1 MKVRITGSCLYW
13 SEVESVG
20 SLYSCM
26 PNFEQWINMR
36 GNYEI
41 STSLV
46 FLNLMKSNNILQT
59 QRFFIQTEYREIIVK
74 KLTVHY
80 LFTHTGMQIWIWY
93 CFLGQTKA
101 NLRDSTLKSFM
112 NGIVGVCLTWFDCI
126 TNFFWIFC
134 KWCIFGSNCGANWTL
149 PAQWNS
155 FFFFKTGW
163 QCTECIEHKA

>member
-1 MKVRITGSCLYW
+1 MNLQSTPGNSNSLNTLKLESNRLLTPSNFHFHSDHFLYNLTLDNSNFSIFPMKVRITGSCLYW
-13 SEVESVG
+13 SKVESVG

-26 PNFEQWINMR
+26 RNFEQWINMR

-93 CFLGQTKA
+93 CFLGQT
-101 NLRDSTLKSFM
+101 
-112 NGIVGVCLTWFDCI
+112 
-126 TNFFWIFC
+126 
-134 KWCIFGSNCGANWTL
+134 
-149 PAQWNS
+149 
-155 FFFFKTGW
+155 
-163 QCTECIEHKA
+163 

>member
-13 SEVESVG
+13 SKVESVG

-26 PNFEQWINMR
+26 RNFEQWINMR

-74 KLTVHY
+74 KINCS
-80 LFTHTGMQIWIWY
+80 LFIYAYRNANWNLILFFG
-93 CFLGQTKA
+93 A

-149 PAQWNS
+149 SAQWNS
-155 FFFFKTGW
+155 FFFFF
-163 QCTECIEHKA
+163 